1 MRTMFGVV
9 ALTMAVG
16 APFGAEAGGYGYGP
30 RSFPDADAT
39 GAFGGRAPW
48 QQPWEY
54 DTGGDNDR
62 QPARPYYQQGRGQ
75 QTGGPARNLLP
86 KDRFHIVPR

>member
-1 MRTMFGVV
+1 MTGVLRV
-9 ALTMAVG
+9 LALAAAVLTS
-16 APFGAEAGGYGYGP
+16 FGAGAAGYGQGP
-30 RSFPDADAT
+30 HPYADAT
-39 GAFGGRAPW
+39 GPLGGRAPW
-48 QQPWEY
+48 QYPWEY

-86 KDRFHIVPR
+86 KDRFHIFPR